1 MESNLSMAFWS
12 ITQQLNHVP
21 DMASHKIMTRTV
33 LRKLISRKSNDKVS
47 WKCKK
52 AHMWC
57 VLQFGTISP
66 IIKQKKRPV
75 EVQGGLQNSSPI
87 VCIRVSTLPPPPTP
101 QKVLFSLTLLSTT
114 FEYLQTC
121 KKKKEKQSSLQ
132 TFCCS
137 INTVMW
143 LDKRTCCDKIWIK
156 NTWKISSFHFLFYS
170 MLFSV
175 SL

>member
-47 WKCKK
+47 WKCKI

-87 VCIRVSTLPPPPTP
+87 VCIRVSTLPHSPESP
-101 QKVLFSLTLLSTT
+101 FFFNT
-114 FEYLQTC
+114 FEYHIWVSPNMQ
-121 KKKKEKQSSLQ
+121 KKEREAVILA
-132 TFCCS
+132 
-137 INTVMW
+137 
-143 LDKRTCCDKIWIK
+143 D
-156 NTWKISSFHFLFYS
+156 FL
-170 MLFSV
+170 LLNKHCNV
-175 SL
+175 TGQEDLLW